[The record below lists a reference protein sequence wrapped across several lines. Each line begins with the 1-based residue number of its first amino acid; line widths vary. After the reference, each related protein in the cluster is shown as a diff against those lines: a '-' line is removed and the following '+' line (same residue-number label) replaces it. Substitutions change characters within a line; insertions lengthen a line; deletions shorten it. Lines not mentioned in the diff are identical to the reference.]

1 MNVFLTMVC
10 KLAIYRFYDYFALF
24 FSFMKR
30 TYHSDFIL
38 QYQLGILPNEILNQ
52 IPSSTL
58 HNWKKRDVQ
67 KLFGLEYVHDFD
79 DRLALVRQI
88 LTVKE
93 LLQAAKAL
101 YRIYATYHAIFQT
114 VKNRRKILFNSREM
128 IIETIEKTKDV
139 LGLNRAL
146 KAFGISYQQ
155 FYAWKRKV
163 NCGLSPLVLC
173 RKLNPKQ
180 ITEPELKSINDYL
193 DAPEYQN
200 WSLVSVYY
208 KMLRDKSAFLSL
220 TSFYKYAHLLMPNRP
235 IRKKIRKTKGL
246 RADAPKKILHMDVT
260 IFKPLDNTKVYL
272 YFLVD
277 NFSRYIINWKASLKY
292 SADITFENI
301 SEAYTRE
308 NFGDIPPYI
317 DLITDD
323 GSENKGKV
331 NEFVNAENSNIR
343 KLIAQLDI
351 IFSNSMVESVNK
363 RMKYDYLFTTELL
376 NYEQTVKYLSWAI
389 EQYNCKPHSALFGLT
404 PFEVYNGKIPD
415 KRMFAVDITA
425 AATQRKEYN
434 LNQNCNNCVGVVR

>member
-1 MNVFLTMVC
+1 
-10 KLAIYRFYDYFALF
+10 
-24 FSFMKR
+24 MKIC
-30 TYHSDFIL
+30 YHSDVVLLF
-38 QYQLGILPNEILNQ
+38 QLGMLPDKILKQ

-58 HNWKKRDVQ
+58 HNWKKRDLK

-88 LTVKE
+88 LAVRE

-101 YRIYATYHAIFQT
+101 YRIYATYHAILQT
-114 VKNRRKILFNSREM
+114 VKNKRRILFNSREM
-128 IIETIEKTKDV
+128 IIDTIEKTKDV

-155 FYAWKRKV
+155 FYAWRRKV
-163 NCGLSPLVLC
+163 NCNLSPVVLC

-193 DAPEYQN
+193 DAPEYRN

-220 TSFYKYAHLLMPNRP
+220 TSFYKYANLLMPNRP
-235 IRKKIRKTKGL
+235 TKKKIRKTKGL

-292 SADITFENI
+292 SADITFE
-301 SEAYTRE
+301 
-308 NFGDIPPYI
+308 
-317 DLITDD
+317 
-323 GSENKGKV
+323 
-331 NEFVNAENSNIR
+331 
-343 KLIAQLDI
+343 
-351 IFSNSMVESVNK
+351 
-363 RMKYDYLFTTELL
+363 
-376 NYEQTVKYLSWAI
+376 
-389 EQYNCKPHSALFGLT
+389 
-404 PFEVYNGKIPD
+404 
-415 KRMFAVDITA
+415 
-425 AATQRKEYN
+425 
-434 LNQNCNNCVGVVR
+434 